1 MKQTMKAVAVIA
13 LVCNCQSVL
22 CFSRPSSAFLHPRQS
37 TRSTFRSTRISRT
50 TLQALPPAHDIS
62 NVAQTIADINVQD
75 FRQFTQTAAESFL
88 KSLLIR
94 TALGMLGSYILG
106 QIISAGKGAFS
117 KGQERVE
124 SGELDL
130 TSLYLCIFIDLIGD
144 SSYLLPG
151 VGENEDLIWA
161 PISALLLSAAL
172 GSAQVGTLDFVKE
185 ALPFT
190 DALPVATLA
199 WVLKNVYPE
208 SGPAKLLGLSPKATA
223 VENSDLKSISD
234 SNSNSNLK

>member
-1 MKQTMKAVAVIA
+1 MKALAVFFLFNNI
-13 LVCNCQSVL
+13 QSVL
-22 CFSRPSSAFLHPRQS
+22 CFSRHSSAILPPRRTTIS
-37 TRSTFRSTRISRT
+37 TLRGVRISRT
-50 TLQALPPAHDIS
+50 TLLALPPAHDIS
-62 NVAQTIADINVQD
+62 NVVQIIPDINVQD
-75 FRQFTQTAAESFL
+75 IRQFTQTAAESFL

-106 QIISAGKGAFS
+106 QIISAGKGAFT

-151 VGENEDLIWA
+151 VGETEDLIWA

-199 WVLKNVYPE
+199 WVLKNVYPD
-208 SGPAKLLGLSPKATA
+208 SGPAKLLRLSSTAT
-223 VENSDLKSISD
+223 VEKSDLKSISD
-234 SNSNSNLK
+234 SNSISDSK